1 MAQRGSLIQKLDEFI
16 RAYYLNQLVNGALR
30 SLAVLVCAGIGFA
43 LVESIG
49 RFGIAGRT
57 VLFWTLFG
65 VEPEEGGETI
75 VNVTVPDARPSN
87 VLPSSFTRM

>member
-1 MAQRGSLIQKLDEFI
+1 MMRTVS
-16 RAYYLNQLVNGALR
+16 
-30 SLAVLVCAGIGFA
+30 GIF
-43 LVESIG
+43 
-49 RFGIAGRT
+49 T